1 MKYRNKIL
9 YDIYLCFAWN
19 QWSCGFGQLLP
30 KSSRKSIQMLKLP
43 AAHETIKALV
53 EAIRRFS
60 VVCQEHKYHTVFSH
74 GTKQTGVFLDK
85 WMQKKQFL
93 LSFGEI
99 WLWQHS
105 IFIKRYMFYFH
116 WQTIFQTVREKIKIY
131 GDRRRRNTTRSI
143 WPSLHMVTPISDLLS
158 MQPSLN
164 NSFAALTPT
173 CLSHCLIFH
182 WFLPMFS
189 LACGKMSCER
199 QIPLLKHDVHLVM
212 QYWGVDNSITVAAI
226 QARVL
231 TRLVTTWSHLATG
244 DDKAALLLTDGY
256 IASARRGDR
265 RECAAGHCLVLMC
278 ELCHLCLSDNPRSIL
293 HQRAFFLPSA
303 DLLFLGAKD

>member
-1 MKYRNKIL
+1 
-9 YDIYLCFAWN
+9 
-19 QWSCGFGQLLP
+19 
-30 KSSRKSIQMLKLP
+30 MLKLP
-43 AAHETIKALV
+43 AAHKTIKALV

-60 VVCQEHKYHTVFSH
+60 VVCREHKYHTVFSH
-74 GTKQTGVFLDK
+74 GTKQTGAFLDK

-99 WLWQHS
+99 WLWQRS

-158 MQPSLN
+158 MQPLD
-164 NSFAALTPT
+164 NSFVALTPT

-189 LACGKMSCER
+189 LARGKMSCER
-199 QIPLLKHDVHLVM
+199 QIPLLKHDVQPVM
-212 QYWGVDNSITVAAI
+212 RYWGVDNSITIAAI
-226 QARVL
+226 QRGSWQDWWPHDRISPPVM
-231 TRLVTTWSHLATG
+231 TRLRYSWLMDTSPRPTEVIAENAQQAT
-244 DDKAALLLTDGY
+244 ALFSCVNFAISACLTIPDQY
-256 IASARRGDR
+256 SIK
-265 RECAAGHCLVLMC
+265 
-278 ELCHLCLSDNPRSIL
+278 EL
-293 HQRAFFLPSA
+293 FFCPQLICC
-303 DLLFLGAKD
+303 FLGQKIRTENRQV